1 MCPARIKP
9 TTNGRTRCIRIRGSL
24 RLILCISRACGR
36 GTCCAFIDFSL
47 RRSQRLAQYLEV
59 LTVWGT
65 CGCRIFTEA
74 LIHGTTYWTG
84 AQDRRLVSFKFC
96 PGHVQYIPPA
106 NPMCSEHLLPF
117 ATSVRR
123 PKVCCVAN
131 CATAATVEFVA
142 RRTCSGNCWT
152 VHGWG
157 GARWRSRQRPGSRCP
172 CPTPRR
178 RGRGGTRWQSTLQCW
193 PSAARGC
200 ENGRT

>member
-1 MCPARIKP
+1 MPGSHKANHKWP
-9 TTNGRTRCIRIRGSL
+9 DEVYPHPGLASSHLVHQPSL
-24 RLILCISRACGR
+24 RAGDMLCVYRFQLSSIS
-36 GTCCAFIDFSL
+36 AFGPI
-47 RRSQRLAQYLEV
+47 
-59 LTVWGT
+59 LTVWST

-96 PGHVQYIPPA
+96 PGHVQYIHPS

-123 PKVCCVAN
+123 PEACCVAN